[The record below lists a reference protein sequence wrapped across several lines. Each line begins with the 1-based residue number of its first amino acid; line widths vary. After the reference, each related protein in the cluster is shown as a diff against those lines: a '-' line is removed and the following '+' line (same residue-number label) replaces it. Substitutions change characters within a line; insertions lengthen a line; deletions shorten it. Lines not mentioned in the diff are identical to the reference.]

1 LKHKLVRIVI
11 GVPAAFNALSA
22 IGGGIALLAGTH
34 KDGVLI
40 EAGGQAR
47 FPLEWLQDTPF
58 SDYTIPALILTIG
71 VGGSSLIVA
80 VLVFTSRDEGV
91 LVSAVA
97 GLVVAGFIVGEV
109 KLLRQGISWIE
120 GLYLGLLI
128 AGLATDFWMT
138 GHRCHRL
145 QISIPEKEGTY
156 SWLKPI
162 TSMLLTA

>member
-22 IGGGIALLAGTH
+22 IGGGIALLAGTS

-71 VGGSSLIVA
+71 VGGVRSSPPHWSSQA
-80 VLVFTSRDEGV
+80 VTRAYSYLPWRD
-91 LVSAVA
+91 SSWPD
-97 GLVVAGFIVGEV
+97 
-109 KLLRQGISWIE
+109 LLSERSSCSNKGSP
-120 GLYLGLLI
+120 GLLVCTL
-128 AGLATDFWMT
+128 G
-138 GHRCHRL
+138 
-145 QISIPEKEGTY
+145 SV
-156 SWLKPI
+156 S
-162 TSMLLTA
+162 

>member
-22 IGGGIALLAGTH
+22 IGGGIARLPGTY

-71 VGGSSLIVA
+71 VGGSSLIAA

-109 KLLRQGISWIE
+109 KLLRHGISWIE
-120 GLYLGLLI
+120 SLYLGLGLLI
-128 AGLATDFWMT
+128 AGLATGFWMT
-138 GHRCHRL
+138 GHRRHRL
-145 QISIPEKEGTY
+145 HIKHT
-156 SWLKPI
+156 
-162 TSMLLTA
+162 

>member
-22 IGGGIALLAGTH
+22 IGGGIARLPGTY
-34 KDGVLI
+34 KDGVLR

-80 VLVFTSRDEGV
+80 ALVFTSRDEGV

-97 GLVVAGFIVGEV
+97 VLVVAGFIVGEV

-120 GLYLGLLI
+120 GLYLGLGLGI

-138 GHRCHRL
+138 GHRRHRL
-145 QISIPEKEGTY
+145 QIKHT
-156 SWLKPI
+156 
-162 TSMLLTA
+162 